1 MRSGRALSSAD
12 PLTRRLT
19 TFVLAGFYLLQ
30 ATWLLH
36 AGVDYV
42 FPRLQQLEAAPD
54 ACCARTCGCPEEAQ
68 RRKTCCCS
76 KEASGPSAPAPRPLS
91 SIEEARCRGV
101 EAAMNQAF
109 TQPVVCGV
117 AWVSL
122 PVRSDSFV
130 PIAIRW
136 LRLPPFPLALEKVPI
151 AQA

>member
-1 MRSGRALSSAD
+1 MR
-12 PLTRRLT
+12 RRLA
-19 TFVLAGFYLLQ
+19 TFALATFYLLQ

-36 AGVDYV
+36 AGVDFV
-42 FPRLQQLEAAPD
+42 FPRLQKLAAAPD

-68 RRKTCCCS
+68 KAKTCCCS
-76 KEASGPSAPAPRPLS
+76 KDLPAPTASAPRPIS
-91 SIEEARCRGV
+91 SIEEARCKGV

-122 PVRSDSFV
+122 PVRVDSLVRIPEQQPDFT
-130 PIAIRW
+130 
-136 LRLPPFPLALEKVPI
+136 PPALALEKVPI